1 MVLLTILL
9 IPILTGLCL
18 LPFRKAAVVRS
29 VALAS
34 SFVNLLLTLF
44 LAFST
49 SSFTFDL
56 SWISYLGIHF
66 SLGFDGISLIMILLT
81 NFLFPFILLAGFGRE
96 QRNVHLLNF
105 LILFTQSALLG
116 VFLAQNAFLFYVF
129 WELTLIPVYFILLIW
144 GGDGRKSITF
154 KFFIYTLTGSLFLLF
169 GIIYL
174 YQLTP
179 GIHTTEFAAL
189 NQLHIPD
196 STQNWL
202 FWILFIA
209 FAIKMPVF
217 PFHTWQ
223 PPTYNMAS
231 TQGVMILAAVM
242 TKMGIYGALRFLFP
256 IVPQGVIYW
265 QNTVI
270 VLSLIGVVYASIIA
284 FRKSNLKMLIAFS
297 SMAHISL
304 MVAAMFVLNTYALQ
318 GLLFQAISHGVIIV
332 ALFYLANLIKE
343 KTGTIELTQM
353 GGIKLLAPNMAL
365 LFLIIVIGS
374 IALPLTA
381 GFVGEFL
388 MIAGIFKQSVWFA
401 AIGGLSMIF
410 GAIYMLYAY
419 QRAMLGDKK
428 EIYAKLTDIRSL
440 DYLILIPLILVI
452 LGLGIYPQPILDMM
466 AHTIHS
472 AENFLKPVAEVVSIL
487 KTN

>member
-1 MVLLTILL
+1 MILLIILL
-9 IPILTGLCL
+9 IPILTGLSL
-18 LPFRKAAVVRS
+18 LFFRKTAIVRPL
-29 VALAS
+29 ALAS
-34 SFVNLLLTLF
+34 SVVNLLITLG
-44 LAFST
+44 LILSPSA
-49 SSFTFDL
+49 SSYTQ
-56 SWISYLGIHF
+56 SWINFMGISF
-66 SLGFDGISLIMILLT
+66 SLGFDGISLVMLLLT
-81 NFLFPFILLAGFGRE
+81 NLLFPFILLAGFNRE
-96 QRNVHLLNF
+96 QRNVHILNF
-105 LILFTQSALLG
+105 LILSTQSALIG
-116 VFLAQNAFLFYVF
+116 VFLAQNAFLFYIF
-129 WELTLIPVYFILLIW
+129 WELALIPVYFTLLIW
-144 GGDGRKSITF
+144 GGDGRRTITF

-179 GIHTTEFAAL
+179 GVHTTDFAAF
-189 NQLHIPD
+189 NQLKIPAG
-196 STQNWL
+196 TQNWL

-231 TQGVMILAAVM
+231 TQGVMILAGVM

-256 IVPQGVIYW
+256 VVPLGIQYW

-270 VLSLIGVVYASIIA
+270 VLSLIGVVYASVIA

-304 MVAAMFVLNTYALQ
+304 MVAAMFVLNTFALQ
-318 GLLFQAISHGVIIV
+318 GLLFQAISHGVTIV
-332 ALFYLANLIKE
+332 ALFYLASLIKE
-343 KTGTIELTQM
+343 KTGTIELSQM
-353 GGIKLLAPNMAL
+353 GGIKLQAPNMAL
-365 LFLIIVIGS
+365 LFLIVVLGS

-388 MIAGIFKQSVWFA
+388 MIAGIFEQSIWYA
-401 AIGGLSMIF
+401 AVGGLTMIL

-428 EIYAKLTDIRSL
+428 KVFEKITDIGTL
-440 DYLILIPLILVI
+440 DYLILIPLIVLI
-452 LGLGIYPQPILDMM
+452 LGLGIYPQPIFNIFKPVVEVFSAM
-466 AHTIHS
+466 AH
-472 AENFLKPVAEVVSIL
+472 
-487 KTN
+487 